1 MYAIIQD
8 SGSQRIVREGDV
20 VLIDLLDGGE
30 AAPGHKITFDKVLL
44 VGRDGGAATI
54 GQPYVSGAAVSGEVV
69 EPVVMGEKLTIQKFR
84 PKKTFRKKTGH
95 RQRYTKVLITAIPA

>member
-1 MYAIIQD
+1 MYAIIQE
-8 SGSQRIVREGDV
+8 SGSQRIVREGEV

-30 AAPGHKITFDKVLL
+30 AAPGHKVTFDKVLL
-44 VGRDGGAATI
+44 VGRDSGATI
-54 GQPYVSGAAVSGEVV
+54 GQPFVSGAAVTAEVV

-95 RQRYTKVLITAIPA
+95 RQRYTSVRITGLPA

>member
-20 VLIDLLDGGE
+20 VLIDLLNGGE
-30 AAPGHKITFDKVLL
+30 AAPGQTITFDKVLL
-44 VGRDGGAATI
+44 VGRDGGQATI
-54 GQPYVSGAAVSGEVV
+54 GQPYVSGATVSGEVV

-95 RQRYTKVLITAIPA
+95 RQRYTKVRITGLPA